1 VTSAPPAARRPR
13 TSRPVVV
20 ALAVVV
26 VVVGFVLDQLSKRWA
41 VEALG
46 DGETIPLFPTARFA
60 LVYNP
65 GVSFGM
71 GAEVGPIL
79 TVGIIAL
86 SVGLAIW
93 VGWHI
98 RHRAPLLQVLLLSAV
113 LAGAIGNLFD
123 RVTRAEDGPLSGHV
137 VDFIAVEWFAVFN
150 VADILTVCGMIAWA
164 LTTVFGRDHAA
175 DERAAAERDATERDD
190 VEPADEQDGTG
201 RDAAVAAPTDADPA
215 PTDRA

>member
-1 VTSAPPAARRPR
+1 MTTAPAAARRPR

-41 VEALG
+41 VDALG
-46 DGETIPLFPTARFA
+46 GGETIPLFPTARFA

-71 GAEVGPIL
+71 GAEVGPLL
-79 TVGIIAL
+79 TVGIMAL
-86 SVGLAIW
+86 ALGLAVW
-93 VGWHI
+93 VGWQI
-98 RHRAPLLQVLLLSAV
+98 RHRASLLQVLLLSAV
-113 LAGAIGNLFD
+113 LAGALGNLFD
-123 RVTRAEDGPLSGHV
+123 RITRAEDGPLSGHV

-164 LTTVFGRDHAA
+164 LTTVFGRDHVADAREADAVAAA
-175 DERAAAERDATERDD
+175 D
-190 VEPADEQDGTG
+190 
-201 RDAAVAAPTDADPA
+201 DAAVDPA
-215 PTDRA
+215 PDTGSAATDRA

>member
-1 VTSAPPAARRPR
+1 MTTAPAAARRPR

-41 VEALG
+41 VDALG
-46 DGETIPLFPTARFA
+46 GGETIPLFPTARFA

-71 GAEVGPIL
+71 GAEVGPLL
-79 TVGIIAL
+79 TVGIMAL
-86 SVGLAIW
+86 ALGLAVW
-93 VGWHI
+93 VGWQI
-98 RHRAPLLQVLLLSAV
+98 RHRASLLQVLLLSAV
-113 LAGAIGNLFD
+113 LAGALGNLFD
-123 RVTRAEDGPLSGHV
+123 RIRRAEDGPLSGHV

-164 LTTVFGRDHAA
+164 LTTVFGRDHVA
-175 DERAAAERDATERDD
+175 DAREADAVAE
-190 VEPADEQDGTG
+190 AD
-201 RDAAVAAPTDADPA
+201 DAAVDPA
-215 PTDRA
+215 PDTGSAATDRA

>member
-1 VTSAPPAARRPR
+1 VTTAPAAARRPR

-41 VEALG
+41 VDALG
-46 DGETIPLFPTARFA
+46 GGETIPLFPTARFA

-71 GAEVGPIL
+71 GAEVGPLL
-79 TVGIIAL
+79 TVGIMAL
-86 SVGLAIW
+86 ALGLAVW
-93 VGWHI
+93 VGWQI
-98 RHRAPLLQVLLLSAV
+98 RHRASLLQVLLLSAV
-113 LAGAIGNLFD
+113 LAGALGNLFD
-123 RVTRAEDGPLSGHV
+123 RITRAEDGPLSGHV

-175 DERAAAERDATERDD
+175 DAKDAEADDADAD
-190 VEPADEQDGTG
+190 ADSPAGAGSAPAD
-201 RDAAVAAPTDADPA
+201 
-215 PTDRA
+215 RA

>member
-1 VTSAPPAARRPR
+1 MTTAPPAARRPR

-41 VEALG
+41 VDALG
-46 DGETIPLFPTARFA
+46 GGETIPLFPTARFA

-71 GAEVGPIL
+71 GAEVGPLL
-79 TVGIIAL
+79 TVGIMAL
-86 SVGLAIW
+86 ALGLAVW
-93 VGWHI
+93 VGWQI
-98 RHRAPLLQVLLLSAV
+98 RHRASLLQVLLLSAV
-113 LAGAIGNLFD
+113 LAGALGNLFD
-123 RVTRAEDGPLSGHV
+123 RITRAEDGPLSGHV

-164 LTTVFGRDHAA
+164 LTTVFGRDHVA
-175 DERAAAERDATERDD
+175 DAREADADAE
-190 VEPADEQDGTG
+190 AD
-201 RDAAVAAPTDADPA
+201 DAAVDPA
-215 PTDRA
+215 PDTGSATTDRA

>member
-1 VTSAPPAARRPR
+1 MTTAPPAARRPR
-13 TSRPVVV
+13 TSLPVVV

-41 VEALG
+41 VDSLG
-46 DGETIPLFPTARFA
+46 DGETIPLIPTVRFA

-71 GAEVGPIL
+71 GAEVGPLL
-79 TVGIIAL
+79 TVGIMAL
-86 SVGLAIW
+86 ALGLAVW
-93 VGWHI
+93 VGWQI
-98 RHRAPLLQVLLLSAV
+98 RHRASLLQVLLLSAV
-113 LAGAIGNLFD
+113 LAGALGNLFD

-164 LTTVFGRDHAA
+164 ATTVFGRDHVADA
-175 DERAAAERDATERDD
+175 RAEDERDAGTRDEVADAAAETG
-190 VEPADEQDGTG
+190 PAS
-201 RDAAVAAPTDADPA
+201 
-215 PTDRA
+215 TDRA

>member
-1 VTSAPPAARRPR
+1 
-13 TSRPVVV
+13 
-20 ALAVVV
+20 

-41 VEALG
+41 VDALG
-46 DGETIPLFPTARFA
+46 GGETIPLFPTARFA

-71 GAEVGPIL
+71 GAEVGPLL
-79 TVGIIAL
+79 TVGIMAL
-86 SVGLAIW
+86 ALGLAVW
-93 VGWHI
+93 VGWQI
-98 RHRAPLLQVLLLSAV
+98 RHRASLLQVLLLSAV
-113 LAGAIGNLFD
+113 LAGALGNLFD
-123 RVTRAEDGPLSGHV
+123 RITRAEDGPLSGHV

-175 DERAAAERDATERDD
+175 HARDADADD
-190 VEPADEQDGTG
+190 EAVSSPADAGS
-201 RDAAVAAPTDADPA
+201 A

>member
-1 VTSAPPAARRPR
+1 MTTAPAAARRPR

-26 VVVGFVLDQLSKRWA
+26 VIVGLVLDQLSKRWA
-41 VEALG
+41 VDALG
-46 DGETIPLFPTARFA
+46 GGETIPLFPTARFA

-71 GAEVGPIL
+71 GADVGPLL
-79 TVGIIAL
+79 TVGIMAL
-86 SVGLAIW
+86 SLGLAVW
-93 VGWHI
+93 VGWQI
-98 RHRAPLLQVLLLSAV
+98 RHRASLLQVLLLSAV
-113 LAGAIGNLFD
+113 LAGALGNLLD
-123 RVTRAEDGPLSGHV
+123 RITRAEDGPLSGHV

-175 DERAAAERDATERDD
+175 DARDADADEEAADAAAAS
-190 VEPADEQDGTG
+190 PADTG
-201 RDAAVAAPTDADPA
+201 SA

>member
-1 VTSAPPAARRPR
+1 MTTAPSAARRPR

-20 ALAVVV
+20 ALAAVV

-41 VEALG
+41 VDALG
-46 DGETIPLFPTARFA
+46 GGKQIELFPTARFA

-71 GAEVGPIL
+71 GAEVGPLL

-86 SVGLAIW
+86 ALGLTVW
-93 VGWHI
+93 VGWQI
-98 RHRAPLLQVLLLSAV
+98 RHRASLLQVLLLTAV
-113 LAGAIGNLFD
+113 LAGALGNLFD
-123 RVTRAEDGPLSGHV
+123 RITRAEDGPLSGHV

-164 LTTVFGRDHAA
+164 ATMVFGRDHAA
-175 DERAAAERDATERDD
+175 DAREAAERDAADD
-190 VEPADEQDGTG
+190 ASADDAPADAGS
-201 RDAAVAAPTDADPA
+201 APADRP
-215 PTDRA
+215 

>member
-1 VTSAPPAARRPR
+1 MTTAPPAARRPR
-13 TSRPVVV
+13 LSRPVVV

-41 VEALG
+41 VDALG
-46 DGETIPLFPTARFA
+46 GGETIPLFPTARFA

-71 GAEVGPIL
+71 GAEVGPVL
-79 TVGIIAL
+79 TIGIIAL
-86 SVGLAIW
+86 SLGLAVW
-93 VGWHI
+93 VGWQI
-98 RHRAPLLQVLLLSAV
+98 RHRASLLQVLLLSAV
-113 LAGAIGNLFD
+113 LAGALGNLFD
-123 RVTRAEDGPLSGHV
+123 RITRAEDGPLSGHV

-164 LTTVFGRDHAA
+164 ITTVFGRDHAA
-175 DERAAAERDATERDD
+175 DARDAD
-190 VEPADEQDGTG
+190 ADAEDE
-201 RDAAVAAPTDADPA
+201 DEAVAAPADAGSA

>member
-1 VTSAPPAARRPR
+1 MTTAPATARRPR

-41 VEALG
+41 VDALG
-46 DGETIPLFPTARFA
+46 GGETIPLFPTARFA

-71 GAEVGPIL
+71 GAEVGPLL
-79 TVGIIAL
+79 TVGIMAL
-86 SVGLAIW
+86 ALGLAVW
-93 VGWHI
+93 VGWQI
-98 RHRAPLLQVLLLSAV
+98 RHRASLLQVLLLSAV
-113 LAGAIGNLFD
+113 LAGALGNLFD
-123 RVTRAEDGPLSGHV
+123 RITRAEDGPLSGHV

-164 LTTVFGRDHAA
+164 LTTVFGRDHASDAKDAEA
-175 DERAAAERDATERDD
+175 DDADAD
-190 VEPADEQDGTG
+190 SPAGAGSAPAD
-201 RDAAVAAPTDADPA
+201 
-215 PTDRA
+215 RA

>member
-1 VTSAPPAARRPR
+1 MTTAPAAARRPR

-41 VEALG
+41 VDALG
-46 DGETIPLFPTARFA
+46 GGETIPLFPTARFA

-71 GAEVGPIL
+71 GAEVGPLL
-79 TVGIIAL
+79 TVGIMAL
-86 SVGLAIW
+86 ALGLAVW
-93 VGWHI
+93 VGWQI
-98 RHRAPLLQVLLLSAV
+98 RHRASLLQVLLLSAV
-113 LAGAIGNLFD
+113 LAGALGNLFD
-123 RVTRAEDGPLSGHV
+123 RITRAEDGPLSGHV

-175 DERAAAERDATERDD
+175 DAKDAE
-190 VEPADEQDGTG
+190 AD
-201 RDAAVAAPTDADPA
+201 DADADSPA
-215 PTDRA
+215 GAGSAPVDRA

>member
-1 VTSAPPAARRPR
+1 MTTAPAAARRPR

-41 VEALG
+41 VDALG
-46 DGETIPLFPTARFA
+46 GGETIPLFPTARFA

-71 GAEVGPIL
+71 GAEVGPLL
-79 TVGIIAL
+79 TVGIMAL
-86 SVGLAIW
+86 ALGLAVW
-93 VGWHI
+93 VGWQI
-98 RHRAPLLQVLLLSAV
+98 RHRASLLQVLLLSAV
-113 LAGAIGNLFD
+113 LAGALGNLFD
-123 RVTRAEDGPLSGHV
+123 RITRAEDGPLSGHV

-175 DERAAAERDATERDD
+175 DAKDAEADDADAD
-190 VEPADEQDGTG
+190 SPAGAGSAPAD
-201 RDAAVAAPTDADPA
+201 
-215 PTDRA
+215 RA

>member
-1 VTSAPPAARRPR
+1 MTTAPPAARRPR

-26 VVVGFVLDQLSKRWA
+26 VVVGFVLDQVSKRWA
-41 VEALG
+41 VDALG
-46 DGETIPLFPTARFA
+46 GGETIPLFPTARFA

-71 GAEVGPIL
+71 GAEVGPVL
-79 TVGIIAL
+79 TIGIIAL
-86 SVGLAIW
+86 SLGLAVW
-93 VGWHI
+93 VGWQI
-98 RHRAPLLQVLLLSAV
+98 RHRASLLQVLLLSAV
-113 LAGAIGNLFD
+113 LAGALGNLFD
-123 RVTRAEDGPLSGHV
+123 RITRAEDGPLSGHV

-164 LTTVFGRDHAA
+164 ITTVFGRDHAA
-175 DERAAAERDATERDD
+175 DARDAD
-190 VEPADEQDGTG
+190 ADAEDE
-201 RDAAVAAPTDADPA
+201 AVAAPADAGSA

>member
-1 VTSAPPAARRPR
+1 MTTAPAAARRPR

-41 VEALG
+41 VDALG
-46 DGETIPLFPTARFA
+46 GGETIPLFPTARFA

-71 GAEVGPIL
+71 GAEVGPLL
-79 TVGIIAL
+79 TVGIMAL
-86 SVGLAIW
+86 ALCLAVW
-93 VGWHI
+93 VGWQI
-98 RHRAPLLQVLLLSAV
+98 RHRASLLQVLLLSAV
-113 LAGAIGNLFD
+113 LAGALGNHFD
-123 RVTRAEDGPLSGHV
+123 RITRAEDGPLSGHV

-164 LTTVFGRDHAA
+164 LTTVFGRDHVA
-175 DERAAAERDATERDD
+175 DAREADAVAE
-190 VEPADEQDGTG
+190 AD
-201 RDAAVAAPTDADPA
+201 DAAVDPA
-215 PTDRA
+215 PDTGSAATDRA

>member
-1 VTSAPPAARRPR
+1 MTTAPAAARRPR

-41 VEALG
+41 VDALG
-46 DGETIPLFPTARFA
+46 GGETIPLFPTARFA

-71 GAEVGPIL
+71 GAEVGPLL
-79 TVGIIAL
+79 TVGIMAL
-86 SVGLAIW
+86 ALGLAVW
-93 VGWHI
+93 VGWQI
-98 RHRAPLLQVLLLSAV
+98 RHRASLLQVLLLSAV
-113 LAGAIGNLFD
+113 LAGALGNLFD
-123 RVTRAEDGPLSGHV
+123 RITRAEDGPLSGHV

-164 LTTVFGRDHAA
+164 LTTVFGRDHVA
-175 DERAAAERDATERDD
+175 DAREAAAEAE
-190 VEPADEQDGTG
+190 AD
-201 RDAAVAAPTDADPA
+201 DAAVASAPDTGSA

>member
-1 VTSAPPAARRPR
+1 MTTAPPAARRPR

-41 VEALG
+41 VDALG
-46 DGETIPLFPTARFA
+46 GGQPIDLFPTVRFA

-71 GAEVGPIL
+71 GAEVGPVL
-79 TVGIIAL
+79 TIGIIAL
-86 SVGLAIW
+86 ALGLAVW
-93 VGWHI
+93 VGWQI
-98 RHRAPLLQVLLLSAV
+98 RHRASLLQVLLLSAV
-113 LAGAIGNLFD
+113 LAGALGNLFD
-123 RVTRAEDGPLSGHV
+123 RITRAEDGPLSGHV

-164 LTTVFGRDHAA
+164 LTTVFGRDQATA
-175 DERAAAERDATERDD
+175 DPDD
-190 VEPADEQDGTG
+190 DEA
-201 RDAAVAAPTDADPA
+201 DAAVAAPADAGSA

>member
-1 VTSAPPAARRPR
+1 MTTAPAAARRPR

-41 VEALG
+41 VDALG
-46 DGETIPLFPTARFA
+46 GGETIPLFPTARFA

-71 GAEVGPIL
+71 GAEVGPLL
-79 TVGIIAL
+79 TVGIMAL
-86 SVGLAIW
+86 ALGLVVW
-93 VGWHI
+93 VGWQI
-98 RHRAPLLQVLLLSAV
+98 RHRASLLQVLLLSAV
-113 LAGAIGNLFD
+113 LAGALGNLFD
-123 RVTRAEDGPLSGHV
+123 RITRAEDGPLSGHV

-164 LTTVFGRDHAA
+164 LTTVFGRDHVA
-175 DERAAAERDATERDD
+175 DAREADAVAE
-190 VEPADEQDGTG
+190 AD
-201 RDAAVAAPTDADPA
+201 DAAVDPA
-215 PTDRA
+215 PDTGSAATDRA

>member
-1 VTSAPPAARRPR
+1 MTTAPAAARRSR

-41 VEALG
+41 VDALG
-46 DGETIPLFPTARFA
+46 GGETIPLFPTARFA

-71 GAEVGPIL
+71 GAEVGPLL
-79 TVGIIAL
+79 TVGIMAL
-86 SVGLAIW
+86 ALGLAVW
-93 VGWHI
+93 VGWQI
-98 RHRAPLLQVLLLSAV
+98 RHRASLLQVLLLSAV
-113 LAGAIGNLFD
+113 LAGALGNLFD
-123 RVTRAEDGPLSGHV
+123 RITRAEDGPLSGHV

-164 LTTVFGRDHAA
+164 LTTVFGRDHTVDAKDAEA
-175 DERAAAERDATERDD
+175 DDADAD
-190 VEPADEQDGTG
+190 SPAGAGSAPAD
-201 RDAAVAAPTDADPA
+201 
-215 PTDRA
+215 RA

>member
-1 VTSAPPAARRPR
+1 MTTAPAAARRPR

-41 VEALG
+41 VDALG
-46 DGETIPLFPTARFA
+46 GGETIPLFPTARFA

-71 GAEVGPIL
+71 GAEVGPLL
-79 TVGIIAL
+79 TVGIMAL
-86 SVGLAIW
+86 ALGLAVW
-93 VGWHI
+93 VGWQI
-98 RHRAPLLQVLLLSAV
+98 RHRASLLQVLLLSAV
-113 LAGAIGNLFD
+113 LAGALGNLFD
-123 RVTRAEDGPLSGHV
+123 RITRAEDGPLSGHV

-164 LTTVFGRDHAA
+164 ATTVFGRDHTA
-175 DERAAAERDATERDD
+175 EERDADADD
-190 VEPADEQDGTG
+190 AAAASPADAGS
-201 RDAAVAAPTDADPA
+201 A

>member
-1 VTSAPPAARRPR
+1 MTTAPPAARRSR
-13 TSRPVVV
+13 TSRPVVA

-41 VEALG
+41 VDALG
-46 DGETIPLFPTARFA
+46 GGETIPLFPTARFA

-71 GAEVGPIL
+71 GAEVGPAL
-79 TVGIIAL
+79 TIGIIAL
-86 SVGLAIW
+86 SLGLAVW
-93 VGWHI
+93 VGWQI
-98 RHRAPLLQVLLLSAV
+98 RHRASLLQVLLLSAV
-113 LAGAIGNLFD
+113 LAGALGNLFD
-123 RVTRAEDGPLSGHV
+123 RITRAEDGPLSGHV

-164 LTTVFGRDHAA
+164 ITTVFGRDHAA
-175 DERAAAERDATERDD
+175 DARDAD
-190 VEPADEQDGTG
+190 ADAEDE
-201 RDAAVAAPTDADPA
+201 AVAAPADAGSA

>member
-1 VTSAPPAARRPR
+1 MTTAPAAARRPR

-41 VEALG
+41 VDALG
-46 DGETIPLFPTARFA
+46 GGETIPLFPTARFA

-71 GAEVGPIL
+71 GAEVGPLL
-79 TVGIIAL
+79 TVGIMAL
-86 SVGLAIW
+86 ALGLAVW
-93 VGWHI
+93 VGWQI
-98 RHRAPLLQVLLLSAV
+98 RHRASLLQVLLLSAV
-113 LAGAIGNLFD
+113 LAGALGNLFD
-123 RVTRAEDGPLSGHV
+123 RITRAEDGPLSGHV

-164 LTTVFGRDHAA
+164 LTTVFGRDHTVDAKDAEA
-175 DERAAAERDATERDD
+175 DDADAD
-190 VEPADEQDGTG
+190 SPAGSGSAPAD
-201 RDAAVAAPTDADPA
+201 
-215 PTDRA
+215 RA

>member
-1 VTSAPPAARRPR
+1 MTTAPPAARRPR

-41 VEALG
+41 VDALG
-46 DGETIPLFPTARFA
+46 GGETIPLFPTARFA

-71 GAEVGPIL
+71 GAEVGPVL
-79 TVGIIAL
+79 TIGIIAL
-86 SVGLAIW
+86 SLGLAVW
-93 VGWHI
+93 VGWQI
-98 RHRAPLLQVLLLSAV
+98 RHRASLLQVLLLSAV
-113 LAGAIGNLFD
+113 LAGALGNLFD
-123 RVTRAEDGPLSGHV
+123 RITRAEDGPLSGHV

-164 LTTVFGRDHAA
+164 ITTVFGRDHAA
-175 DERAAAERDATERDD
+175 DARDAD
-190 VEPADEQDGTG
+190 ADAEDE
-201 RDAAVAAPTDADPA
+201 AVAAPADAGSA

>member
-1 VTSAPPAARRPR
+1 MTTAPPAARRPR
-13 TSRPVVV
+13 LSRPVVV

-41 VEALG
+41 VDELG
-46 DGETIPLFPTARFA
+46 GGETIPLVPTVRFA

-71 GAEVGPIL
+71 GAEVGPVL
-79 TVGIIAL
+79 TIGIIAL
-86 SVGLAIW
+86 ALGLAVW
-93 VGWHI
+93 VGWQI
-98 RHRAPLLQVLLLSAV
+98 RHRASLLQVLLLSAV
-113 LAGAIGNLFD
+113 LAGALGNLFD
-123 RVTRAEDGPLSGHV
+123 RITRAEDGPLSGHV

-164 LTTVFGRDHAA
+164 LTTVFGRDQAA
-175 DERAAAERDATERDD
+175 DARDADADD
-190 VEPADEQDGTG
+190 DSEVADAPADAGS
-201 RDAAVAAPTDADPA
+201 A